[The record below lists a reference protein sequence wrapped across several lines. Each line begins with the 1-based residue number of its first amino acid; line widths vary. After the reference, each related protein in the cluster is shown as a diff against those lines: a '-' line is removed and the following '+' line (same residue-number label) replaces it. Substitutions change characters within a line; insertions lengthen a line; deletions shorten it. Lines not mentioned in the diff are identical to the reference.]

1 MPRGRGDDMHVI
13 ELTIPMTQN
22 MTEFS
27 PGGECHICASAF
39 CKNFTDPC
47 CRGSTHLKCCTQR
60 LCTMCLVKM
69 AKKCTCKLSCNEV
82 IAFCPFCREISGIS
96 KEELFRGSRQ
106 VCQKCQEQT
115 TSGDIPAQVQSTDA
129 AVDSDVDRSPE
140 VSSRLQAWFTSAV

>member
-22 MTEFS
+22 MTHYNS
-27 PGGECHICASAF
+27 GGGECHICASAF
-39 CKNFTDPC
+39 CTNLTDPC

-69 AKKCTCKLSCNEV
+69 AKKCTCKVSCNEV

-106 VCQKCQEQT
+106 VCQKCQDKT
-115 TSGDIPAQVQSTDA
+115 DDHQSTEA
-129 AVDSDVDRSPE
+129 AVDTEDVDRSPE
-140 VSSRLQAWFTSAV
+140 VSSRLQAWFT